1 MYKIERKLIL
11 YNVGKLDFEKMWFI
25 LVLWA
30 WKLQLLKVVI
40 ILSYHFWATRVVRW
54 FCCMFCYCFVDVHYW
69 EEAWNMCTPIVQ
81 WRSWRRWAKKMWNFL
96 ELVPWI
102 ISRIFYWFFILV
114 SYYCFLII
122 VHKSYLLKSI
132 GLIEDWY

>member
-1 MYKIERKLIL
+1 
-11 YNVGKLDFEKMWFI
+11 
-25 LVLWA
+25 
-30 WKLQLLKVVI
+30 
-40 ILSYHFWATRVVRW
+40 
-54 FCCMFCYCFVDVHYW
+54 
-69 EEAWNMCTPIVQ
+69 
-81 WRSWRRWAKKMWNFL
+81 MWNFL